1 MAEFDTCMI
10 CGSTNFEAMKSSNWV
25 ITGIGDVPVQFGAC
39 RDCGHIFQNPLPA
52 LETIE
57 AFYTEFSNYLKP
69 DPNWVPPETPET
81 PTSARLIDLA
91 NHFRPEKGSV
101 YEIGCGS
108 GMHLYYFQKDGWNV
122 QGCEPSPDAGAQAQA
137 LLNSKID
144 IGFASDCLTGSPKYD
159 VVTLSHVLEHV
170 PDPRA
175 LLELA
180 RDQVADDGVFILE
193 VPCARQPSRLCI
205 GWLAL
210 EHLSYFSEPVLTR
223 LMEETGFEVLQIII
237 DDLNPKYPTIT
248 VAARPCKNAGGGN
261 TPYLNAFP
269 VNRDMLAKHIQIDT
283 QHWDRVNERFAHVN
297 DAYIWAAGVHTAQL
311 FSETS
316 ILATVN
322 IKALVDSSPLKT
334 GKKQGPYNILS
345 KEQFFKAYKGEHVI
359 ISSYASEKAIADALK
374 SDGISEDKIVRLYT

>member
-1 MAEFDTCMI
+1 MARFDDCMV

-25 ITGIGDVPVQFGAC
+25 ITGIGEIPVQFGTC

-52 LETIE
+52 LETID

-69 DPNWVPPETPET
+69 DPNWVPPEMPET
-81 PTSARLIDLA
+81 PTSRRLIELA
-91 NHFRPEKGSV
+91 NHYRAEKGSV

-122 QGCEPSPDAGAQAQA
+122 QGCEPSPDAGTQAGN
-137 LLNSKID
+137 LLNTKID

-180 RDQVADDGVFILE
+180 REQIADDGVFILE

-223 LMEETGFEVLQIII
+223 LLEETGFEVLQIVI

-248 VAARPCKNAGGGN
+248 VAARPCTNAGEYN
-261 TPYLNAFP
+261 KPYHNAFP
-269 VNRDMLAKHIQIDT
+269 VNRDMLAKHIRIDT
-283 QHWDRVNERFAHVN
+283 QHWDRVNQRFSHVEH
-297 DAYIWAAGVHTAQL
+297 AYIWAAGVHTAQL

-316 ILATVN
+316 ILSSVN

-334 GKKQGPYNILS
+334 GKKQGPFDILS
-345 KEQFFKAYKGEHVI
+345 KEQFLTAYKGEHVI
-359 ISSYASEKAIADALK
+359 ISSYASEKAIAEALK
-374 SDGISEDKIVRLYT
+374 KEGIEDDKIVRLYT